1 MVVLIMWLP
10 TVRRRVVLAGT
21 LALGVFWPAVAHQA
35 AEPREQNPP
44 QVSRNARRVVEV
56 VAERFLFVPSEI
68 TVEAG
73 TSLEIRLTS
82 EDTDHGFRIVGS
94 DVDVEIP
101 KRGRGEAVAVF
112 DATTPGDY
120 TFECSQMCGAGHS
133 FMRGRIRVKPRPSD
147 SSARGG
153 TR

>member
-10 TVRRRVVLAGT
+10 TFHHGVVLVGT
-21 LALGVFWPAVAHQA
+21 LALVVFWPAVARQA
-35 AEPREQNPP
+35 AAPREQND
-44 QVSRNARRVVEV
+44 RDTRRVVDV

-73 TSLEIRLTS
+73 TTLEIRLTS
-82 EDTDHGFRIVGS
+82 EDTDHGFRVVGS
-94 DVDVEIP
+94 DINVVIP
-101 KRGRGEAVAVF
+101 KRGRGDAVAVF
-112 DATTPGDY
+112 EATTPGDY

-133 FMRGRIRVKPRPSD
+133 FMRGRIRVKPRASV
-147 SSARGG
+147 SAAVEG